1 MSLSFISPLRGLI
14 GLMLPESVEPLFFE
28 DDDDDDEDDDDP
40 VGGYES
46 LKGSSLLLLLPHS
59 LSAATSGT
67 KTSPSADTIPPC
79 GCGSNSGKPFPTVIV
94 TKEVFLLTCISV
106 LDMLE

>member
-1 MSLSFISPLRGLI
+1 MSFISPLRGLI
-14 GLMLPESVEPLFFE
+14 GLMLSESVEPLFL
-28 DDDDDDEDDDDP
+28 DDDDEDDDP

-59 LSAATSGT
+59 LSDATSGT
-67 KTSPSADTIPPC
+67 KTSPSADIIIPPC
-79 GCGSNSGKPFPTVIV
+79 GCGSNSGKPFLTVIV
-94 TKEVFLLTCISV
+94 TKDVFLLTCTSV